1 MGTKK
6 KKFSLHPTAQIGKSV
21 SFNDSNRPTMTD
33 NQSAW
38 LGINSSELLPRKS
51 TEDRATGGRILV
63 QRHCH
68 LQCSI
73 ELIDAPSI
81 GDNYVSNRPL
91 AMTSTNSLKKN
102 GANSTA
108 VQFRRGGTPSFL
120 FSPSKGTDARVST
133 SPSLYVQNVIL
144 SEENLPSSRVVDARS
159 MNAPKLTS

>member
-51 TEDRATGGRILV
+51 TEDRALPEENPSFKGT
-63 QRHCH
+63 
-68 LQCSI
+68 
-73 ELIDAPSI
+73 APSS
-81 GDNYVSNRPL
+81 V
-91 AMTSTNSLKKN
+91 
-102 GANSTA
+102 
-108 VQFRRGGTPSFL
+108 FPS
-120 FSPSKGTDARVST
+120 ARVADVRIAT
-133 SPSLYVQNVIL
+133 SPEDDVRNVISGMDGCL
-144 SEENLPSSRVVDARS
+144 SSRVVDARS

>member
-1 MGTKK
+1 MQGQVGNQRTQRFWLTSITK
-6 KKFSLHPTAQIGKSV
+6 
-21 SFNDSNRPTMTD
+21 
-33 NQSAW
+33 
-38 LGINSSELLPRKS
+38 KS

-108 VQFRRGGTPSFL
+108 VQFRRCGTPSFL
-120 FSPSKGTDARVST
+120 LSSRVADARSNERPLHSTSQPANIAQRNRVPEETDARTVIT
-133 SPSLYVQNVIL
+133 SFDIVMEKALN
-144 SEENLPSSRVVDARS
+144 
-159 MNAPKLTS
+159 